1 MPSHGFLSG
10 IEQRS
15 EHPTSYTFSKQLR
28 IGPEGLSG
36 GERVGAF
43 SSRVEGEHGSTFG
56 RWAQIDSVLL
66 DLHVLAATFLASTMA
81 IGAEQPSEQV
91 KRMDAAATVLDE
103 IMGTP
108 DKGIRRNFLTPRRAW
123 QSYPR

>member
-56 RWAQIDSVLL
+56 RWAQIDLVLL

-91 KRMDAAATVLDE
+91 KRMDAAATVLAKSWE
-103 IMGTP
+103 RRPRGF
-108 DKGIRRNFLTPRRAW
+108 RRNFLAPRSAW